1 VRKIIPVVATGA
13 AILVAAGGTVGYL
26 TVDKAVTLSVDGQ
39 VSNVKT
45 TAGSVR
51 ALLQSRGIT
60 ITDHDVVA
68 PNLDTK
74 LSDGTRVAVQFG
86 RQVIFTIDGRRQAI
100 WTTATTVDQAAGA
113 LGVNISGAA
122 LSTSRSSTIGRQ
134 GLAVDVS
141 TEKTVTILA
150 AGKKRT
156 VTTTGG
162 TVAQALA
169 AANITVDSDDKL
181 SVSPQ
186 APLVNGA
193 HFRYTRVDVTSEKQK
208 KPVAYATVRHQ
219 SGALTRGRTK
229 VDTAGVAGFRTVT
242 YRVVRQ
248 DGKVTSRTRTSST
261 LVRRPV
267 TEVIVVGT
275 KALKKMKKVSSSGGG
290 SGVWDKIARCESG
303 GNWSINTGNGFYGGL
318 QFSLG
323 TWRAYGGHG
332 LPSHAS
338 RSTQIAVA
346 KKIQA
351 SQGWGAWPACT
362 RKLGLR

>member
-13 AILVAAGGTVGYL
+13 AMLVAAGGTAGYL
-26 TVDKAVTLSVDGQ
+26 SLDKAVTLSVDGQ

-45 TAGSVR
+45 TSGSVR

-68 PNLDTK
+68 PNLDTA

-86 RQVIFTIDGRRQAI
+86 RQVVFTVDGRRQAI

-113 LGVNISGAA
+113 LGVNISGAE

-134 GLAVDVS
+134 GLSVDVA
-141 TEKTVTILA
+141 TRKTVTITA

-156 VTTTGG
+156 VTTTGR
-162 TVAQALA
+162 TVAEALA
-169 AANITVDSDDKL
+169 AAKITVDADDKL

-186 APLVNGA
+186 APLVSGA
-193 HFRYTRVDVTSEKQK
+193 HFRYTRVDVASVRKKQS
-208 KPVAYATVRHQ
+208 VAFGTVRRQ
-219 SGALTRGRTK
+219 SSALTRGRTK
-229 VDTAGVAGFRTVT
+229 VDRAGVAGVRTVT

-248 DGKVTSRTRTSST
+248 DGKVTSRTKTASA
-261 LVRRPV
+261 LVRKPV
-267 TEVIVVGT
+267 TQVIVVGT
-275 KALKKMKKVSSSGGG
+275 KAPKRSSSGGGG
-290 SGVWDKIARCESG
+290 SGVWDKIAQCESG

-332 LPSHAS
+332 MPNNAS
-338 RSTQIAVA
+338 RSTQIAIA

-351 SQGWGAWPACT
+351 RQGWGAWPACT

>member
-1 VRKIIPVVATGA
+1 VRKIIPVVAAGA
-13 AILVAAGGTVGYL
+13 AMLIATGGTVGYQVL
-26 TVDKAVTLSVDGQ
+26 DKAVTLSVDGQ
-39 VSNVKT
+39 AT
-45 TAGSVR
+45 TVQTTSGSVR
-51 ALLQSRGIT
+51 GLLQSRGIT
-60 ITDHDVVA
+60 IGEHDVVA

-86 RQVIFTIDGRRQAI
+86 RQVIFTVDGRRQAI
-100 WTTATTVDQAAGA
+100 WTTATTVDQAVSA
-113 LGVNISGAA
+113 LGVDTSGAQ

-134 GLAVDVS
+134 GLAVEVA
-141 TEKTVTILA
+141 TEKTVTITA

-156 VTTTGG
+156 VTTTGQ

-169 AANITVDSDDKL
+169 AAKISVDGDDKL

-193 HFRYTRVDVTSEKQK
+193 RFRYTRVGVVTEKK
-208 KPVAYATVRHQ
+208 KQSVAFATVRHQ
-219 SGALTRGRTK
+219 SGSLARGRTK
-229 VDTAGVAGFRTVT
+229 VDTAGVAGVRAVT

-248 DGKVTSRTRTSST
+248 DGKVTSRKRTASV
-261 LVRRPV
+261 LVRKPV
-267 TEVIVVGT
+267 TQVVVVGT
-275 KALKKMKKVSSSGGG
+275 KAPKKVSSGGSG
-290 SGVWDKIARCESG
+290 SGVWDKIAKCESG

-332 LPSHAS
+332 MPNQAS

-351 SQGWGAWPACT
+351 RQGWGAWPACT